1 MDIYDVRR
9 LRLKAWLTGRKLP
22 PKEKSYFHQL
32 LNGTSSFGER
42 AARRIEA
49 EYDLGDG
56 YLDAMECVSTMDETY
71 QEKMIRS
78 QLIEAITMTLNAMP
92 LEKIRAIATLITE
105 YRPSDHRN
113 LIPTN

>member
-9 LRLKAWLTGRKLP
+9 FRLKTWLEGSKLP
-22 PKEKSYFHQL
+22 SKEKSYFHQL

-49 EYDLGDG
+49 EYDLGNG
-56 YLDAMECVSTMDETY
+56 YLDAMECVSTMDESD
-71 QEKMIRS
+71 QEKMIRA
-78 QLIEAITMTLNAMP
+78 QLIGAITMRLHAMP

-105 YRPSDHRN
+105 
-113 LIPTN
+113 

>member
-9 LRLKAWLTGRKLP
+9 LRLKTWLDGRKLP
-22 PKEKSYFHQL
+22 PREKSYFHQL

-49 EYDLGDG
+49 EYDLGNG
-56 YLDAMECVSTMDETY
+56 YLDAMECASTVGETD
-71 QEKMIRS
+71 QEKIIRA
-78 QLIEAITMTLNAMP
+78 QLIEAITMRLNAMP

-105 YRPSDHRN
+105 
-113 LIPTN
+113 